1 MGKTLLPTE
10 VYKMIVGSIP
20 IMCVDCVIYKD
31 GKVLLVKR
39 GNQPLKNR
47 YWTPGGRVLKGEKLV
62 DAVKRKVK
70 EETGLT
76 IKPISVVGFYED
88 FYKKNELGLD
98 MVHTTS
104 IVFAASYVKGKVK
117 LDSQSKGY
125 RWANKLPKDLTL
137 QLMFINSKSI

>member
-1 MGKTLLPTE
+1 MKTLPIET
-10 VYKMIVGSIP
+10 YRMIVGSVP

-31 GKVLLVKR
+31 GKILLVR
-39 GNQPLKNR
+39 RNNQPLKGR